1 VKSTDQGPQ
10 FKVQDPRL
18 VVIRRL
24 GGQPRADAAEWR
36 AIEELCCRTGDDGQE
51 IARERWEFFARVW
64 IGPYKKLRPEWTCVA
79 IAGGEIVGYLT
90 GCPDTPA
97 FARAK
102 FWRNTLPLLLEI
114 AAGRYR
120 RGNKRYRRLFV
131 RRSLRLESWPEQEFP
146 DKIRAQILAS
156 FPAHLHMNVDLGH
169 RRAGVGS
176 RLLERYLTDL
186 ESSGVGGVHLYC
198 GNGPLEFYR
207 RHGFTELESIFF
219 RGTPVYALA
228 RPTAK

>member
-1 VKSTDQGPQ
+1 LS
-10 FKVQDPRL
+10 RA
-18 VVIRRL
+18 
-24 GGQPRADAAEWR
+24 PRADAAEWH
-36 AIEELCCRTGDDGQE
+36 AIEELCCQTGDDGRP
-51 IARERWEFFARVW
+51 IAGERWDFFARVW
-64 IGPYKKLRPEWTCVA
+64 IAPYKKLRPEWTYVA
-79 IAGGEIVGYLT
+79 IAETETVGYLT
-90 GCPDTPA
+90 GCPDTLT
-97 FARAK
+97 FARAR

-120 RGNKRYRRLFV
+120 RGSKRDRRLFV

-156 FPAHLHMNVDLGH
+156 FPAHLHMNVDLGR

-176 RLLERYLTDL
+176 RLLERYLADL
-186 ESSGVGGVHLYC
+186 EASGVGGVHLYC

-207 RHGFTELESIFF
+207 RHGFTEIESILF